1 MKEKIKKQLDKIR
14 PYIQMDGG
22 DVEFV
27 SFDDKSGLLTIKL
40 QGACVGC
47 PMSQITLQE
56 GIGKTIKL
64 EIPEVKE
71 VVAI

>member
-1 MKEKIKKQLDKIR
+1 MIRKIKKQLNKIR

-22 DVEFV
+22 DVEFI
-27 SFDDKSGLLTIKL
+27 SFDDKSGALTIRL

-56 GIGKTIKL
+56 GIGKTIKQ
-64 EIPEVKE
+64 EIPEVRE
-71 VVAI
+71 VIAI

>member
-1 MKEKIKKQLDKIR
+1 MKNKIKKQLDKIR

-22 DVEFV
+22 DVAFV
-27 SFDDKSGLLTIKL
+27 SFDEASGLLTIKL
-40 QGACVGC
+40 EGACVGC

-56 GIGKTIKL
+56 GIGKTIKM

-71 VVAI
+71 VVAV